1 MNIGIIIAAV
11 LISLAIGAIIGIAY
25 RKKVAESKI
34 HSAEEEAKKIVNMA
48 KVEAENLKKTKI
60 YLQEINGIDHIIIDY
75 VAIILY

>member
-34 HSAEEEAKKIVNMA
+34 NGAEEEAKK
-48 KVEAENLKKTKI
+48 AEM
-60 YLQEINGIDHIIIDY
+60 
-75 VAIILY
+75 